1 MISIG
6 LNLLL
11 GVMLFCGLLMGV
23 RLEKRLRVLRD
34 SHLDFAKAVS
44 ELDQAADR
52 TETSLAS
59 LRAGTEAARTDLA
72 ARIDQARL
80 ACQRLE
86 QLTTAAEKTL
96 DRPLPL
102 SAPAPA
108 PVHAPADTVAAFA
121 ARLADAPSALRST
134 ASAMRAAAP
143 APLRPMTAPPVRS
156 RAMVD
161 DDLFESGPRREQRP
175 LLAAFAGGRR

>member
-1 MISIG
+1 MISIV
-6 LNLLL
+6 LNMLL

-23 RLEKRLRVLRD
+23 RLEKRLRGLRD

-44 ELDQAADR
+44 ELDHAAER
-52 TETSLAS
+52 TEASLAS

-86 QLTTAAEKTL
+86 QLTVAAEKAL

-102 SAPAPA
+102 AA
-108 PVHAPADTVAAFA
+108 VAAEAPRASA
-121 ARLADAPSALRST
+121 ARLA
-134 ASAMRAAAP
+134 ASSPERPIAAP
-143 APLRPMTAPPVRS
+143 PMRS
-156 RAMVD
+156 RALVD

-175 LLAAFAGGRR
+175 SLAAFAGGRR

>member
-11 GVMLFCGLLMGV
+11 GVMLFCALMMGV
-23 RLEKRLRVLRD
+23 RLEKRLRGLRD

-52 TETSLAS
+52 TEASLAS

-86 QLTTAAEKTL
+86 QLTAAADKAL

-102 SAPAPA
+102 AVAPAEA
-108 PVHAPADTVAAFA
+108 PRALAP
-121 ARLADAPSALRST
+121 RLAAQS
-134 ASAMRAAAP
+134 
-143 APLRPMTAPPVRS
+143 PLRPVAAPPMRS
-156 RAMVD
+156 RAVVD
-161 DDLFESGPRREQRP
+161 DDLFDNGPAREQRP

>member
-86 QLTTAAEKTL
+86 QLTASAEKAL
-96 DRPLPL
+96 DKPLPL
-102 SAPAPA
+102 APSE
-108 PVHAPADTVAAFA
+108 TVAAFA
-121 ARLADAPSALRST
+121 ARLADAPSALR
-134 ASAMRAAAP
+134 APAPLRAAAP
-143 APLRPMTAPPVRS
+143 SPLRPMTAPPVRS
-156 RAMVD
+156 RTMVD

-175 LLAAFAGGRR
+175 VLAAFAGGRR

>member
-1 MISIG
+1 MIAIG

-11 GVMLFCGLLMGV
+11 GVMLFGALLMGV
-23 RLEKRLRVLRD
+23 RLEKRLRGLRD

-52 TETSLAS
+52 TEASLAS

-86 QLTTAAEKTL
+86 QLTAVAEKAL

-102 SAPAPA
+102 AVAPAEA
-108 PVHAPADTVAAFA
+108 LMAPAARRTAAH
-121 ARLADAPSALRST
+121 P
-134 ASAMRAAAP
+134 
-143 APLRPMTAPPVRS
+143 PLRPVPAMPPVRS
-156 RAMVD
+156 RALVD
-161 DDLFESGPRREQRP
+161 DDLFDSGPAREQRP
-175 LLAAFAGGRR
+175 PLAALAGGRR

>member
-11 GVMLFCGLLMGV
+11 GVMLFCGLLLGV
-23 RLEKRLRVLRD
+23 RLEKRLRGLRD

-52 TETSLAS
+52 TEASLAG

-86 QLTTAAEKTL
+86 QLTAAAEKAL
-96 DRPLPL
+96 ERPLPL
-102 SAPAPA
+102 
-108 PVHAPADTVAAFA
+108 AAA
-121 ARLADAPSALRST
+121 GV
-134 ASAMRAAAP
+134 AAAP
-143 APLRPMTAPPVRS
+143 RLTAQASPLRPVAVPPVRS
-156 RAMVD
+156 RALVD
-161 DDLFESGPRREQRP
+161 DELFDSGPAREQRRP
-175 LLAAFAGGRR
+175 LAALAGGRR